1 MKEKYR
7 LRLIEDFNKYTK
19 QIGILDE
26 EKPALIVDKK
36 TMDEVKS
43 TWPINNQS
51 RMSTSRYYGICYWE
65 QRTIYVNLNKRIANY
80 KTYKGAKYSRHYLTK
95 HKKTYRDY
103 LHTLVHEL
111 VHYRFK
117 SLSHGKEYEKRIT
130 DILHGKVWPE
140 KVLYDKNTTQLPD
153 KNITIP
159 TPVVEPVTTP
169 IVEAVPD
176 LTDWKKMYFDLSK
189 QHKEVL
195 NQLSRIRSE
204 LGIILG

>member
-1 MKEKYR
+1 VKEKYR

-26 EKPALIVDKK
+26 EKPALIVDRK
-36 TMDEVKS
+36 TMDDIRSK
-43 TWPINNQS
+43 WPDGG
-51 RMSTSRYYGICYWE
+51 RGRSTSRCYGICYWE
-65 QRTIYVNLNKRIANY
+65 QRTIFVNLNKRIANY
-80 KTYKGAKYSRHYLTK
+80 KSYKGAKYSQHYLSK

-103 LHTLVHEL
+103 LQTLVHEL

-117 SLSHGKEYEKRIT
+117 SLGHGKEYEKRIT

-140 KVLYDKNTTQLPD
+140 KKLFDENNKQSPD
-153 KNITIP
+153 KNITISP
-159 TPVVEPVTTP
+159 PVVEP
-169 IVEAVPD
+169 VPD
-176 LTDWKKMYFDLSK
+176 LTDWKKLYFDLSK